1 MKVLMIPSKELS
13 EALKKKR
20 NKIGK
25 TQGKISDL
33 TGLSITQ
40 ISRIENNDSNYS
52 HSHAYKI
59 WDTLKQLE
67 EDYETAEEVM
77 NKSIS
82 WAHPEDSIV
91 EIKKTMRENDYSQL
105 PVKKNG
111 EHIGRIDSKIL
122 MGSNNPDEKIENYIG
137 PTYTE
142 TGPETPVESIREIVK
157 NDSAVLIKKNGE
169 YQGLITRA
177 DII

>member
-1 MKVLMIPSKELS
+1 MIPSEELS

-20 NKIGK
+20 NKIGT

-59 WDTLKQLE
+59 WETLKQLE
-67 EDYETAEEVM
+67 EDYETAKEIMVK
-77 NKSIS
+77 NIA
-82 WAHPEDSIV
+82 WAHPENTINK
-91 EIKKTMRENDYSQL
+91 IKKTMRENDYSQL
-105 PVKKNG
+105 PVKNKDG

-122 MGSNNPDEKIENYIG
+122 MGADNPDEKIEKYIG

-157 NDSAVLIKKNGE
+157 NDSAALIKKNGE
-169 YQGLITRA
+169 YQGLVTRA

>member
-1 MKVLMIPSKELS
+1 MIPSEELS

-20 NKIGK
+20 NKIGT

-59 WDTLKQLE
+59 WETLKQLE
-67 EDYETAEEVM
+67 NDYETAEEVM
-77 NKSIS
+77 NSSIY
-82 WAHPEDSIV
+82 WAHPEDTII
-91 EIKKTMRENDYSQL
+91 EIRKIMRKNDYSQL
-105 PVKKNG
+105 PVKKDG
-111 EHIGRIDSKIL
+111 KHIGRIDSKIL
-122 MGSNNPDEKIENYIG
+122 MGAENPDEKIENYTG

-142 TGPETPVESIREIVK
+142 TSPETPVESIREIVK
-157 NDSAVLIKKNGE
+157 KDSAVLIKQNGE
-169 YQGLITRA
+169 YQGLVTRA